1 MALWSK
7 KMFWAFLALLA
18 AAGADKRS
26 VIYSSTSACA
36 VRGSSLT
43 LPCTFTP
50 EKSVIRNRKVI
61 PLKIV
66 RVGWCQNHLICQDF
80 LNSVYDSDS
89 EHNDPRYQ
97 YLGDKKGNCTLQISD
112 LQLKDNAT
120 FHFRMQADDPL
131 GHFTNITGVKVT
143 VVDGAKLSIKG
154 SSENRPF
161 SGGQTASLQCTSALC
176 TFHPLKITWFRDGL
190 SLPESG
196 PVLRLGPLT
205 AEDSGNY
212 TCALETNLNT
222 QSDPY
227 SLQVEAD
234 AAEEVADTLSV
245 IYSST
250 SACAV
255 RGSSL
260 TLPCTFTPKKS
271 GIKDGKV
278 IPLKIVRVGWCQ
290 NHLICQDFLNS
301 VYDSDSE
308 HNDPRYQYLGDKKG
322 NCTLQISDLQIK
334 DNTTFRFRMQADDP
348 LGHFTNQTGVK
359 VTVVDG
365 AKLSIKGSSENRPF
379 SGGQTASLQCTSALC
394 TFHPLKITWFRDGLS
409 LPESGPV
416 LRLGPLTAE
425 DSGNYT
431 CALETNLNTQS
442 DPYSLQVDAAEE
454 G

>member
-1 MALWSK
+1 MAASHQIILWSS
-7 KMFWAFLALLA
+7 WLLLT
-18 AAGADKRS
+18 GADKPS

-50 EKSVIRNRKVI
+50 KKSGIKDGKVI

-66 RVGWCQNHLICQDF
+66 RVGWCQNHPICQEF
-80 LNSVYDSDS
+80 SNSVYDSDS

-112 LQLKDNAT
+112 LQLKDNTT
-120 FHFRMQADDPL
+120 FRFRMQADDPL
-131 GHFTNITGVKVT
+131 GHFTNRTGVKVT

-227 SLQVEAD
+227 SLQVEAGEEGPD
-234 AAEEVADTLSV
+234 SQGNLFLLLCVAFGVLLAVITLILVVFKIKRKRAAAEDQSPAGGERHQKQADN
-245 IYSST
+245 IYSSI
-250 SACAV
+250 
-255 RGSSL
+255 L
-260 TLPCTFTPKKS
+260 LPAEE
-271 GIKDGKV
+271 DG
-278 IPLKIVRVGWCQ
+278 G
-290 NHLICQDFLNS
+290 NHLNVTSGEVEDVSYAS
-301 VYDSDSE
+301 VQFRQNKPSRHVE
-308 HNDPRYQYLGDKKG
+308 EAGDA
-322 NCTLQISDLQIK
+322 IIY
-334 DNTTFRFRMQADDP
+334 
-348 LGHFTNQTGVK
+348 
-359 VTVVDG
+359 
-365 AKLSIKGSSENRPF
+365 SSV
-379 SGGQTASLQCTSALC
+379 A
-394 TFHPLKITWFRDGLS
+394 
-409 LPESGPV
+409 
-416 LRLGPLTAE
+416 
-425 DSGNYT
+425 
-431 CALETNLNTQS
+431 TQ
-442 DPYSLQVDAAEE
+442 